1 VIRSSL
7 RTLPAWATGLI
18 GGAVVIVL
26 WWLSA
31 VTVFAEVG
39 SMPGGAVPTPLDV
52 LVQLVADGP
61 AFYLPHVSVTVLE
74 ALIGF
79 AWGNGLAL
87 ALAGLVLLLPRI
99 EKIALQIAVITYCIP
114 IVAIGPIAYIV
125 IGAPSAGDPAGTAVF
140 LAAMSVFFTTVIG
153 SLVGLKAA
161 DAASLD
167 LVTVYGG
174 TKFTQLRKVRLI
186 AGLPS
191 VLTALQIAA
200 PAAVIGA
207 ILGEYL
213 GGVSRGLGI
222 AMLVAGSTANVD
234 RVWSLA
240 LVAGLTAGVGYA
252 LFALILRVATPWTTG
267 RSSR

>member
-1 VIRSSL
+1 VKRNAL
-7 RTLPAWATGLI
+7 RALPAWVTGLI
-18 GGAVVIVL
+18 GVTIVIAL
-26 WWLSA
+26 WWIGA

-39 SMPGGAVPTPLDV
+39 SLPGGAVPSPFDV
-52 LVQLVADGP
+52 LRQLVSDGP
-61 AFYLPHVSVTVLE
+61 AFYLPHLSVTVLE

-87 ALAGLVLLLPRI
+87 ALAALVLLVPRI
-99 EKIALQIAVITYCIP
+99 EKIAMQIAVITYCVP

-140 LAAMSVFFTTVIG
+140 LAAISVFFTTVIG

-161 DAASLD
+161 DSASLD
-167 LVTVYGG
+167 LIAVYGG
-174 TKFTQLRKVRLI
+174 SKLTQLRKVRLV

-200 PAAVIGA
+200 PAAIIGA

-222 AMLVAGSTANVD
+222 AMLVAGSSANVD

-240 LVAGLTAGVGYA
+240 LVAGVTAGLGYMI
-252 LFALILRVATPWTTG
+252 FAIILRFATPWTTG
-267 RSSR
+267 RSVR